1 MRTIAIANQKGGCGK
16 TTTAINLAAC
26 LAMRA
31 RTVLLI
37 DLDPQAHATMGL
49 GVDIEE
55 VDQGIHAVLLGE
67 ARIGDV
73 RRAVGAGFDIVPST
87 VMLSSF
93 EQRLAGR
100 PDREN
105 KLMYALQD
113 LEMNYDYVI
122 VDCPPSIGLLTFN
135 ALRACNEAIVPIEAS
150 FYSLWGV
157 GRLLD
162 MLEMIR
168 EELSH
173 EVRLKAL
180 STMYDGRATFSRE
193 IAEDVQN
200 HFKDR
205 AYRTIIHVNVKLRE
219 AASYGRSIADYD
231 RRARGFKEYLSLA
244 EEVMADED
252 EVRVEEALQTS
263 VATPEKEVYGP
274 VRVPGGVLF
283 KLEAPDAKRVALIG
297 DFNSWEEPIEL
308 NDDDEDGVWT
318 TIARLDPGTYQYKFL
333 VDDAWRSDPCNPVE
347 VDDAYGG
354 RNSVVVVR

>member
-26 LAMRA
+26 LAVKG

-49 GVDIEE
+49 GIDVEE
-55 VDQGIHAVLLGE
+55 VDRGIHAVLLGE
-67 ARIGDV
+67 LKLREACRPV
-73 RRAVGAGFDIVPST
+73 AAGFDIVPST

-93 EQRLAGR
+93 EQRMAGE

-105 KLMYALQD
+105 KLMHALRG
-113 LEMNYDYVI
+113 LEVDYDYVI

-150 FYSLWGV
+150 FFSLWGV

-162 MLEMIR
+162 MLEVIR

-180 STMYDGRATFSRE
+180 CTMYDGRARFSRE
-193 IAEDVQN
+193 IAEDVEN

-205 AYRTIIHVNVKLRE
+205 AYKTIIHVNVKLRE
-219 AASYGRSIADYD
+219 AASYGQSVADYD
-231 RRARGFKEYLSLA
+231 RRARGFREYLALA
-244 EEVMADED
+244 NEVLEDED
-252 EVRVEEALQTS
+252 EVRVEEAVQTS
-263 VATPEKEVYGP
+263 LPAPEKEAYGP

-283 KLEAPDAKRVALIG
+283 KLEAPAANRVAVAG
-297 DFNSWEEPIEL
+297 DFNSWQEPIEL
-308 NDDDEDGVWT
+308 NDDDQDGIWIGV
-318 TIARLDPGTYQYKFL
+318 ARLDPGAYQYKFM
-333 VDDAWRSDPCNPVE
+333 VDDRWQPDPSNPVE
-347 VDDAYGG
+347 VDDAHGG
-354 RNSVVVVR
+354 RNSVVVVK